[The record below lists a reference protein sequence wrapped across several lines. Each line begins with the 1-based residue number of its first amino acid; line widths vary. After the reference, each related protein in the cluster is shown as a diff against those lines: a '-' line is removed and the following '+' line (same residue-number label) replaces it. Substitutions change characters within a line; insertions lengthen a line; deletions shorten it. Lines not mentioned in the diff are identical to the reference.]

1 MAPSDGRADGW
12 LSLRCYGGLTPSQLL
27 AGFINYHLISL
38 IESPL
43 RLISAFPLPT
53 YTPTQQSITYEK
65 LDGAASSGLFKE
77 KRKMNR
83 GEEGEV
89 QEEPKAADVASVHVG
104 FVFPSRN
111 CRGPRSVAGE
121 GRCTVV
127 STGM

>member
-1 MAPSDGRADGW
+1 MAIITM
-12 LSLRCYGGLTPSQLL
+12 LRGLTPSQLL

-38 IESPL
+38 IESLL
-43 RLISAFPLPT
+43 RLISAFPLST
-53 YTPTQQSITYEK
+53 YTSTQQSITYEK

-83 GEEGEV
+83 GEEGEM
-89 QEEPKAADVASVHVG
+89 QEESKAADMASGHVG

-111 CRGPRSVAGE
+111 QRGPRSVAVE

-127 STGM
+127 SVGT